1 MIRRVSR
8 VPLIGQAQRHNGR
21 TALIDSQGF
30 FTYDDLLD
38 ASSCVAAALLAGRED
53 LQEERVA
60 FLLPP
65 GFPWVATLWGI
76 WRAGGVA
83 VPLPLNS
90 PRPEL
95 EYSLDDNQASTLVFD
110 TPAAPLLLPIAAAR
124 GSNALS
130 YDELAACQPGDLPEN
145 TADITSE
152 RRAMILYTSGTT
164 SQPKG
169 VVTTHANIAAQIVS
183 LVEAWEWSASDRI
196 VLCLPL
202 HHVHG
207 IINVVSCALW
217 AGATCQMLPRFD
229 ANATWDAIASSD
241 ITLFMAVPTIYEKLI
256 NAWEMASPERRPWAI
271 LSSSGPEH
279 ASWRMAQSSRAP
291 PMLTSR

>member
-1 MIRRVSR
+1 MIRRASR
-8 VPLIGQAQRHNGR
+8 VPIIGQAQRRHGR
-21 TALIDSQGF
+21 TALIDSQGS

-38 ASSCVAAALLAGRED
+38 ASSCVAAALFAGRED

-60 FLLPP
+60 FLLTP

-76 WRAGGVA
+76 WLAGGVA

-95 EYSLDDNQASTLVFD
+95 EYSLDDSQASTLVFD

-124 GSNALS
+124 GSRALS
-130 YDELAACQPGDLPEN
+130 YDELAARQPGDLPEI

-183 LVEAWEWSASDRI
+183 LVEAWEWSVSDRI

-217 AGATCQMLPRFD
+217 AGAGVRCCRASTRMPRG
-229 ANATWDAIASSD
+229 
-241 ITLFMAVPTIYEKLI
+241 TL
-256 NAWEMASPERRPWAI
+256 SPVV
-271 LSSSGPEH
+271 
-279 ASWRMAQSSRAP
+279 
-291 PMLTSR
+291 T